1 MNEENRRLEEIT
13 SREDVWFLA
22 RDRNTIVYPEFTGR
36 TGLVEQRPLQ
46 GDTEFI
52 DSVIRQAPMDSEYFL
67 RGPSRCYGNNGV
79 RVKVTVVSYARR
91 S

>member
-1 MNEENRRLEEIT
+1 MTEGKRLEEIT
-13 SREDVWFLA
+13 NSDGGWILT

-46 GDTEFI
+46 GETEFM
-52 DSVIRQAPMDSEYFL
+52 DSVIRQAPTDAEYFL

-79 RVKVTVVSYARR
+79 RVRVTVVSYARG
-91 S
+91 